1 MSMNGGIKITINPS
15 NEKLARKDM
24 VASPRLG
31 SRDEGLDRVV
41 LGSRPEVGQYIT
53 RFIELQYDDDAE
65 LED

>member
-1 MSMNGGIKITINPS
+1 MTINQS
-15 NEKLARKDM
+15 NEKPASKGM

-31 SRDEGLDRVV
+31 PRDEGLDRVV